1 MRVEAVFFDLF
12 DTLLV
17 LEPGE
22 VCYERWLMKLH
33 ESLVRSG
40 IDVSIED
47 FKRAYFE
54 VRDKYYSESRQ
65 SLEEPHFNVRVAQT
79 LKKLGFNLD
88 LSNPILSRATKA
100 FSDEFMRS
108 ARIEDD
114 AISVLQKLRG
124 RYKLGLISNFS
135 IPECGRE
142 LLNRFG
148 LSKFFDLIVISG
160 EINLRKPSPKIFERA
175 LDALSVH
182 PSKTVF
188 IGDMLELDIMGPK
201 KVGMKT
207 ILIER
212 RPVQHHSE
220 VKPDKIVKS
229 LTEVLSVIDDC

>member
-1 MRVEAVFFDLF
+1 
-12 DTLLV
+12 
-17 LEPGE
+17 
-22 VCYERWLMKLH
+22 MKLY
-33 ESLVRSG
+33 ESLVKSG
-40 IDVSIED
+40 IDVAFED
-47 FKRAYFE
+47 FRRAYFE

-88 LSNPILSRATKA
+88 ISNSILSRATRA
-100 FSDEFMRS
+100 FADEFMRS
-108 ARIEDD
+108 TSIEDD
-114 AISVLQKLRG
+114 AISVLQKLCG

-175 LDALSVH
+175 LDALNVR
-182 PSKTVF
+182 PSEAVF
-188 IGDMLELDIMGPK
+188 IGDMLDLDIIGPK

-212 RPVQHHSE
+212 RPMQDHSK
-220 VKPDKIVKS
+220 VKPDKTVKR
-229 LTEVLSVIDDC
+229 LTELLSVLDEC